1 MAERAPVFE
10 LHIKPMFRLL
20 DRQHMLRVKH
30 DLDLWD
36 YESAKTFG
44 PRILQKV
51 GGPNPTM
58 PTQDTGGPW
67 PSEWV
72 GLFNRW
78 VQGGFRRLSLA
89 TAKSLKLA
97 DQGGGRFM
105 LSCKADVPATNDDD
119 SFAWFEPE
127 LLPGSTTVAYR
138 LCLLPG
144 EDLSA
149 PPATVE
155 TQCQERVDGPIPP
168 DGITVIDAAGTH
180 KVTFPSA

>member
-10 LHIKPMFRLL
+10 LHIRPMFRLL
-20 DRQHMLRVKH
+20 DRQHMLRIKP

-36 YESAKTFG
+36 YDSVKTFST
-44 PRILQKV
+44 RILQKV

-58 PTQDTGGPW
+58 PTESTGGRW
-67 PSEWV
+67 PSEWAAV
-72 GLFNRW
+72 FNRW

-97 DQGGGRFM
+97 DQGGGHFM
-105 LSCKADVPATNDDD
+105 LSCKADVPATDDDD

-127 LLPGSTTVAYR
+127 PLPGTTTTAYR

-149 PPATVE
+149 PPGTVE
-155 TQCQERVDGPIPP
+155 LQCQERIDGPIPA
-168 DGITVIDAAGTH
+168 DGITVIDATGTQ
-180 KVTFPSA
+180 KVTLPSA